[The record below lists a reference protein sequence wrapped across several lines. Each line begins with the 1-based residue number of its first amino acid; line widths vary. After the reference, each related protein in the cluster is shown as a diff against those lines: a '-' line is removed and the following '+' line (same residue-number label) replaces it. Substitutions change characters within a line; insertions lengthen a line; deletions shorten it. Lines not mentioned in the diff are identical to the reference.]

1 MYQIATY
8 HIAISENFIPS
19 ALQAQC
25 KTGGPQHPLLMVQ
38 RTARQLFQTK
48 VTWPDRIRAM
58 P

>member
-8 HIAISENFIPS
+8 HIATSENFIPS

-25 KTGGPQHPLLMVQ
+25 KAGGPQHPLLMVQ

-48 VTWPDRIRAM
+48 VT
-58 P
+58 